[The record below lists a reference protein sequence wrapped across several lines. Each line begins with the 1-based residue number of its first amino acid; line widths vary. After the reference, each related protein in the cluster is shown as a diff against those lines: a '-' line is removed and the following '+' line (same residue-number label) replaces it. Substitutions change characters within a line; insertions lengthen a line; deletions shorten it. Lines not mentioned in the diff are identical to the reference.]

1 MRFVAGIPVLAVVAL
16 KTRYEPEARLY
27 VTMGASGARVHLSLY
42 DATYPPLPAV
52 VGVEVLPDVE
62 GVVVEG
68 VVVEGVVVEGVVFV
82 GAVVGVATGAA
93 AFCAATTLAR

>member
-1 MRFVAGIPVLAVVAL
+1 MAL

-52 VGVEVLPDVE
+52 VGVEVLPEVE
-62 GVVVEG
+62 GVVGEGVEADG
-68 VVVEGVVVEGVVFV
+68 VVVDGVVFV

-93 AFCAATTLAR
+93 AFCAATTLARYVL

>member
-1 MRFVAGIPVLAVVAL
+1 M
-16 KTRYEPEARLY
+16 Y

-52 VGVEVLPDVE
+52 VGVEVLPEVE

-68 VVVEGVVVEGVVFV
+68 VEADGVVVEGVVFV
-82 GAVVGVATGAA
+82 GAVVCVATGAA

>member
-1 MRFVAGIPVLAVVAL
+1 VAVKA
-16 KTRYEPEARLY
+16 RYEPEARLY

-52 VGVEVLPDVE
+52 VGVAVLPEVE
-62 GVVVEG
+62 GVEADGVKADG
-68 VVVEGVVVEGVVFV
+68 VVVDGVVLV

>member
-1 MRFVAGIPVLAVVAL
+1 MAL
-16 KTRYEPEARLY
+16 KTRYDPEARLY

-42 DATYPPLPAV
+42 DDTYPPLPAV
-52 VGVEVLPDVE
+52 VGVEVLPD
-62 GVVVEG
+62 VEG

-93 AFCAATTLAR
+93 AFCAATTLAK

>member
-1 MRFVAGIPVLAVVAL
+1 MAL
-16 KTRYEPEARLY
+16 NTRYEPEARLY

-68 VVVEGVVVEGVVFV
+68 VVVEGVVVEGVVVEGVVFV

-93 AFCAATTLAR
+93 AFCAATTLAK